1 MRIIIAAAAVAAF
14 ASQAIAA
21 DVAKPLTVL
30 QCLTVLKGLSAL
42 GCVGEQLD
50 GTCTPDAKQYK
61 LGALRLTTGL
71 NISRLQDLANT
82 VQRAQNGFNSELPPL
97 DPKASDADKVARG
110 NQIQANW
117 NKLIDAECPVQPGH
131 IKASDLKLG
140 DGPDENAIPPSVL
153 GALAPIIDP

>member
-1 MRIIIAAAAVAAF
+1 MRIIAIALAAIAIVTPAAAQ
-14 ASQAIAA
+14 SP
-21 DVAKPLTVL
+21 KPLTVL

-97 DPKASDADKVARG
+97 DPKAFDADKVARG

-117 NKLIDAECPVQPGH
+117 NKIIDAECPVQPGH

-140 DGPDENAIPPSVL
+140 DGPDENAVPPSVL